1 MKISSIYS
9 HPFKIFERVNPCKD
23 KQILFQLRNK
33 KWKQW
38 GRKILTVYSYQKQRD
53 TEPSLHA
60 WYVGAS
66 DHAVNSHDIPA
77 RVFNSLQFEWYL
89 ENLKAESGDVVYTAR
104 RLSYWL
110 SEIIHTRNP
119 TSWIPNDN
127 RGLNYFTKATN
138 NLNTVKSKLQ
148 QRKHEHSFSKWGIKK
163 KKSQGALGWQCMET
177 FSGNH
182 GLALTQ

>member
-9 HPFKIFERVNPCKD
+9 HPFKIFERVNPCKG

-38 GRKILTVYSYQKQRD
+38 GRKILTVYSYQKQMD

-89 ENLKAESGDVVYTAR
+89 ENLKAESGYVVYTAR
-104 RLSYWL
+104 RLSHWL
-110 SEIIHTRNP
+110 SELIHIRNP
-119 TSWIPNDN
+119 TSWIPNDR

-148 QRKHEHSFSKWGIKK
+148 QRKHEHS
-163 KKSQGALGWQCMET
+163 
-177 FSGNH
+177 
-182 GLALTQ
+182 